1 MGELTGTGRLGLLAT
16 FAAAALLAPSAA
28 APADAQTRAPAIFP
42 SNSLTVRDTTQATGR
57 RVKLR
62 LPDCRRLV
70 SNCNE
75 IRLLNQLDGFDT
87 EPRVEIR
94 FHRPIDVA
102 KVNGQT
108 IYVQAKGGPRIAL
121 NRLVWSPARN
131 ALYGIPERQLEEART
146 YTLRVSRQL
155 SGRGASTSFTTMSA
169 TAGLVQMRKQLD
181 DGSAYDAAG
190 IAPADR
196 RLRFERPNGERTVF
210 AAANVRNIVRFDD
223 TGEGPLAESQVL
235 NTALEN
241 AGTYAFG
248 SFAAP
253 SWLTADRVIPARP
266 TRGAGPRARGKEEI
280 GFTLIAPAGQKPEG
294 GWPVAI
300 FGPGITRSKYDLFL
314 AADRN
319 AARGIATV
327 AIDPVG
333 HAFGPRSEVA
343 VETTVPPA
351 TRRFS
356 GFGRGRDTDRN
367 GRITDQEGVSA
378 LGQPHKYAAVALRDG
393 LRQTALDN
401 MTLVRAI
408 ASGADIDGDGSSDL
422 RPTGITYYAQSLG
435 GIYGTML
442 MGVDP
447 KVEVGALNVPGGPI
461 LEIARLAPGFRRLV
475 AEELRNRRP
484 PLTNGGRDGFTESTP
499 LRADPPVLAPAR
511 GAVPIQ
517 SVGSRAIWLER
528 PGSPEAFA
536 PLLRRRPLADSA
548 PKRVLYQFA
557 FGDQTVPNPT
567 SATLVRAGDLADV
580 TSVYRNDRS
589 PTASTNPHGFLL
601 DPRLAGRNLGQ
612 MQILEFLASDGRSII
627 DPDGAAGLFETPVSD
642 LGILESLNY
651 SLPPAQG
658 EPPPE
663 EPRRPA
669 SR

>member
-1 MGELTGTGRLGLLAT
+1 MAACAVAASVLPSGAT
-16 FAAAALLAPSAA
+16 
-28 APADAQTRAPAIFP
+28 PAGAQVRTPAIFP
-42 SNSLTVRDTTQATGR
+42 SNALTVRDPGQITGR
-57 RVKLR
+57 RVRLR

-75 IRLLNQLDGFDT
+75 IRLLNQLDGFDL

-94 FHRPIDVA
+94 FDRPIDVS
-102 KVNGQT
+102 KVNAET
-108 IYVQAKGGPRIAL
+108 VYLQAKGGPRLPL
-121 NRLVWSPARN
+121 NRIVWSPGRN
-131 ALYGIPERQLEEART
+131 ALYGIPSRQLDESRT

-155 SGRGASTSFTTMSA
+155 SGRGATTTFTTMSA
-169 TAGLVQMRKQLD
+169 TAGLVQMRAQLD
-181 DGSAYDAAG
+181 SGSAYEQAG
-190 IAPADR
+190 IAPGER
-196 RLRFERPNGERTVF
+196 GLRFERSGGRTVF
-210 AAANVRNIVRFDD
+210 PAANVRQILRYDD
-223 TGEGPLAESQVL
+223 TGAEQLAESQVL
-235 NTALEN
+235 NTAVEN
-241 AGTYAFG
+241 VGSYGFG
-248 SFAAP
+248 SFVAP
-253 SWLTADRVIPARP
+253 SWLTADRVIPATP
-266 TRGAGPRARGKEEI
+266 TRSGKPRVRGKEEI
-280 GFTLIAPAGQKPEG
+280 GFTLIVPLGQKPAG

-319 AARGIATV
+319 AARGIATM

-343 VETTVPPA
+343 VETIAPPA

-356 GFGRGRDTDRN
+356 GFGRGRDIDRD

-401 MTLVRAI
+401 MALVRAV
-408 ASGADIDGDGSSDL
+408 ASGSDIDGDGSADL
-422 RPTGITYYAQSLG
+422 RSTGITYYAQSLG

-447 KVEVGALNVPGGPI
+447 RVEVGALNVPGGPI

-475 AEELRNRRP
+475 GEELKNRKP
-484 PLTNGGRDGFTESTP
+484 PLANGGRDGFTESTP
-499 LRADPPVLAPAR
+499 LRADPPVLRPAR

-517 SVGSRAIWLER
+517 SIGSRANWLER

-536 PLLRRRPLADSA
+536 PLLRRRPLSGSS
-548 PKRVLYQFA
+548 PKRILYQFA

-567 SATLVRAGDLADV
+567 SATLVRAGDLTDV
-580 TSVYRNDRS
+580 TTVYRNDRS

-627 DPDGAAGLFETPVSD
+627 DPDGGGPLFETPVSD

-651 SLPPAQG
+651 SLPPAEG

-663 EPRRPA
+663 QPRG
-669 SR
+669 SG

>member
-1 MGELTGTGRLGLLAT
+1 MAGKAGRAVACALAS
-16 FAAAALLAPSAA
+16 ALAPAA
-28 APADAQTRAPAIFP
+28 VATPAGAQIRAPTIFP
-42 SNSLTVRDTTQATGR
+42 SNSLTVRDAGQLTGR
-57 RVKLR
+57 RVQLR

-75 IRLLNQLDGFDT
+75 IRLLNRLDGFDL

-94 FHRPIDVA
+94 FGRPIDVA
-102 KVNGQT
+102 KVNART
-108 IYVQAKGGPRIAL
+108 LYVQAKGGPRIGL

-131 ALYGIPERQLEEART
+131 ALYGVPERQLEESRT

-155 SGRGASTSFTTMSA
+155 SGRGASTTFTTMSA
-169 TAGLVQMRKQLD
+169 TAGLVQMREQLD
-181 DGSAYDAAG
+181 SGSAYDAAG

-196 RLRFERPNGERTVF
+196 ALRFERPGGERAVF
-210 AAANVRNIVRFDD
+210 AAPNVRRILRFDD
-223 TGEGPLAESQVL
+223 TGAERLVESQVL
-235 NTALEN
+235 NTAVEN
-241 AGTYAFG
+241 AGSYAFG
-248 SFAAP
+248 SFLAP
-253 SWLTADRVIPARP
+253 SWLTTDRVIPATATRSGRP
-266 TRGAGPRARGKEEI
+266 RVRGKEEI
-280 GFTLIAPAGQKPEG
+280 GFALIVPAGQKPSG

-319 AARGIATV
+319 AGRGIATV

-333 HAFGPRSEVA
+333 HAFGPRSEAA
-343 VETTVPPA
+343 VETIVPPT
-351 TRRFS
+351 TRRFA
-356 GFGRGRDTDRN
+356 GFGRGRDVDRD

-401 MTLVRAI
+401 MALVRAI
-408 ASGADIDGDGSSDL
+408 ASGADVDGDGSSDL

-461 LEIARLAPGFRRLV
+461 LEIARLAPGFRNLV
-475 AEELRNRRP
+475 GDELRKRRP
-484 PLTNGGRDGFTESTP
+484 PLANGGRAGFTESTP
-499 LRADPPVLAPAR
+499 LRADPPVLRPAR

-517 SVGSRAIWLER
+517 SVGSRANWLER

-536 PLLRRRPLADSA
+536 PLLRRKPVADSA
-548 PKRVLYQFA
+548 PKRILYQFA

-567 SATLVRAGDLADV
+567 SATIVRAGGLADV
-580 TSVYRNDRS
+580 TTVYRNDRS

-601 DPRLAGRNLGQ
+601 DPRIAGRNLGQ

-627 DPDGAAGLFETPVSD
+627 DPDGGAGLFETPVSD
-642 LGILESLNY
+642 LGSLESLNY
-651 SLPPAQG
+651 SLPPAEG

-663 EPRRPA
+663 EPRG
-669 SR
+669 SRR

>member
-1 MGELTGTGRLGLLAT
+1 MGRPAML
-16 FAAAALLAPSAA
+16 AAAALLVPAA
-28 APADAQTRAPAIFP
+28 APAAAQTRAPALFP
-42 SNSLTVRDTTQATGR
+42 SNALTVRDAKQATGR

-62 LPDCRRLV
+62 LPDCQRLV

-75 IRLLNQLDGFDT
+75 IRLLNQLDGFDI

-94 FHRPIDVA
+94 FHRPIDVG
-102 KVNGQT
+102 KVNGRT
-108 IYVQAKGGPRIAL
+108 VYVQAKGGPRLAL

-131 ALYGIPERQLEEART
+131 ALYGIPERQLDAGRT

-155 SGRGASTSFTTMSA
+155 SGRGASTTFTTMSA

-181 DGSAYDAAG
+181 SGSAYEQAGVAA
-190 IAPADR
+190 ADR
-196 RLRFERPNGERTVF
+196 GLRFERPDGTRTVF
-210 AAANVRNIVRFDD
+210 PAANVRRINRFDD
-223 TGEGPLAESQVL
+223 TGAEQLVESQVL
-235 NTALEN
+235 NLAVEN

-248 SFAAP
+248 SFVAP
-253 SWLTADRVIPARP
+253 SWLTADRVIPAAP
-266 TRGAGPRARGKEEI
+266 TRGSGPRVRGKEEI
-280 GFTLIAPAGQKPEG
+280 GFTLIAPAGTKPEG

-319 AARGIATV
+319 AARGIATL

-333 HAFGPRSEVA
+333 HAFGPRSEVS
-343 VETTVPPA
+343 VETNVPP
-351 TRRFS
+351 TTQRFS
-356 GFGRGRDTDRN
+356 GFGRGRDVNRD

-401 MTLVRAI
+401 MALVRAI

-461 LEIARLAPGFRRLV
+461 LEIARLAPGFRNLV
-475 AEELRNRRP
+475 GEELKNRRP
-484 PLTNGGRDGFTESTP
+484 PLANGGRDGFTESTP
-499 LRADPPVLAPAR
+499 LRTDPPVLAPAR

-517 SVGSRAIWLER
+517 SIGSRAIWLER

-536 PLLRRRPLADSA
+536 PLLRRKPLADSS

-601 DPRLAGRNLGQ
+601 DPRVAGRNLGQ

-627 DPDGAAGLFETPVSD
+627 DPDGPGALFETPVSD
-642 LGILESLNY
+642 LNILESLNY
-651 SLPPAQG
+651 SQPPAQG

-663 EPRRPA
+663 EPRRQT